1 MAGGRP
7 QKLID
12 VDFVDTLRDLAFTWR
27 DIAEQLEVGY
37 STLMEWKRTEYLPEA
52 DHGKKRTAEE
62 YTDAALDAEMVNIT
76 SNKPSW
82 GEVRV
87 WGLLD
92 AKGIRVTRDRMRA
105 SMKRVDPEG
114 LERRKKKKLRVRRE
128 YDIKDVYRLVSL
140 DGNFKLPVDLYVVGG
155 IDEASRVTSV
165 MQVTDTKHAS
175 VMLKHY

>member
-12 VDFVDTLRDLAFTWR
+12 VDFVDTFRDLDFTWK
-27 DIAEQLEVGY
+27 DIAELEVGY

-62 YTDAALDAEMVNIT
+62 YTDAALDDEMASIT

-87 WGLLD
+87 WGLLE
-92 AKGIRVTRDRMRA
+92 ARGIRC
-105 SMKRVDPEG
+105 S
-114 LERRKKKKLRVRRE
+114 RRCKQRH
-128 YDIKDVYRLVSL
+128 RLL
-140 DGNFKLPVDLYVVGG
+140 ARLF
-155 IDEASRVTSV
+155 
-165 MQVTDTKHAS
+165 HAFS
-175 VMLKHY
+175 CPCCPNPPPN

>member
-140 DGNFKLPVDLYVVGG
+140 DGNFKLPVDLHVVGA
-155 IDEASRVTSV
+155 IDVASRVTSV